1 MRKRIVAIAG
11 LLLIIIL
18 AIVCKSSMY
27 TIEEGKQAVITQFGK
42 PVGEITEAGL
52 HFKAPFI
59 QNVNRLEKR
68 LLPWDGDPENMQT
81 RDKKRIFIDVWARW
95 RITKPMRF
103 YQAVRTERRGYKIL
117 DDLVDASVRDI
128 VASHNLI
135 EVVRSSNRELRYETE
150 ELEREAAG
158 KSELVQTGRE
168 KMEEEILRSASKEL
182 ERGRYGMELTDVRIK
197 RVNYIESVRNSVYER
212 MRSERLR
219 IARLFESE
227 AQEEKNKILGR
238 MQKELEQITGQMQEE
253 SAKIRGKADAEVIEI
268 AAKGF
273 SQSPELFQFLR
284 RLEAYKKSLGRG
296 TRLILS
302 TDNDFLRNLVETEN
316 PPDAVR

>member
-1 MRKRIVAIAG
+1 MAKRIIGLVT
-11 LLLIIIL
+11 LLLVIVL
-18 AIVCKSSMY
+18 AVLCKSAIY
-27 TIEEGKQAVITQFGK
+27 TIKEGEQAVITQFGK
-42 PVGEITEAGL
+42 PVGEVTAAGL
-52 HFKAPFI
+52 HFKLPLI
-59 QNVNRLEKR
+59 QNVNRMEKR

-95 RITKPMRF
+95 RITNPMRF

-117 DDLVDASVRDI
+117 DDLVDASVRDV

-135 EVVRSSNRELRYETE
+135 EVVRSSNRQLRYETE
-150 ELEREAAG
+150 ELEREAAE
-158 KSELVQTGRE
+158 KRVSVETGRE
-168 KMEEEILRSASKEL
+168 KMEAEIFKSAGKEL
-182 ERGRYGMELTDVRIK
+182 ESGRYGMELTDVRIK
-197 RVNYIESVRNSVYER
+197 RVNYIESVRDSVYER

-227 AQEEKNKILGR
+227 AEEEKNKILGR
-238 MQKELEQITGQMQEE
+238 MQKELEQITGEMQEK
-253 SAKIRGKADAEVIEI
+253 SAEIRGKADAEVIEI

-284 RLEAYKKSLGRG
+284 RLEAYKKTLGGR

-302 TDNDFLRNLVETEN
+302 TDNDFLRNLVETEK
-316 PPDAVR
+316 P